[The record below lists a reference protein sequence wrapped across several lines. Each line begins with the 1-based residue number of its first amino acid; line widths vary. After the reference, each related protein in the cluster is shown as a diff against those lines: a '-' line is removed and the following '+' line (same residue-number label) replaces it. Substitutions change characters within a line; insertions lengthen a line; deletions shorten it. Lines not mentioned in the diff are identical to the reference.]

1 MSVFHKIQ
9 DNTNSYPVGYEYA
22 DLRHLNKHQNIN
34 GQFIYVSLIDI
45 NSKPFA
51 AVIKLDD
58 FAKEKY
64 AKFKDIA
71 VKEMTPAVRGSTGK
85 NNLANLPDQV
95 SDITIQHL
103 VDFVKQHFE
112 GNDLFTEDIADVFD
126 KRLDKAYFAAL
137 DRGDME
143 TASAMVKNANARSI
157 YHAASDYQ
165 GSLAFN
171 GSAPSKNEYYKSK
184 EDRADAWSNG
194 DYEGEFSLGD
204 FTDNGIDTHD
214 LKWQLKQGK
223 SLYLYKEK
231 AQSLIAQQR
240 TNLAEVSNLDLNP
253 INNIIENFKNAS
265 DNFEFSR
272 QRLHQQINPVV
283 RDGVVREEY
292 ADLLANK
299 EYTPERLEEWG
310 RKAEEWILR
319 QGGVTQAAQKFL
331 KDLAPG
337 EKHVANL
344 ARRMIINNDVFA
356 NNFTRKERTKLYEME
371 VEERSSWGKAGR
383 TLQLAA
389 LKPEDYENKKGPEF
403 PVLFF
408 IQKSD

>member
-1 MSVFHKIQ
+1 M
-9 DNTNSYPVGYEYA
+9 
-22 DLRHLNKHQNIN
+22 
-34 GQFIYVSLIDI
+34 
-45 NSKPFA
+45 
-51 AVIKLDD
+51 
-58 FAKEKY
+58 
-64 AKFKDIA
+64 
-71 VKEMTPAVRGSTGK
+71 
-85 NNLANLPDQV
+85 
-95 SDITIQHL
+95 
-103 VDFVKQHFE
+103 DFVKQHFE

-214 LKWQLKQGK
+214 LKWQLQQGK

-240 TNLAEVSNLDLNP
+240 TNLADVSNLDLNS

-265 DNFEFSR
+265 DNLEFSR
-272 QRLHQQINPVV
+272 KDCIN
-283 RDGVVREEY
+283 R
-292 ADLLANK
+292 
-299 EYTPERLEEWG
+299 
-310 RKAEEWILR
+310 
-319 QGGVTQAAQKFL
+319 
-331 KDLAPG
+331 
-337 EKHVANL
+337 
-344 ARRMIINNDVFA
+344 
-356 NNFTRKERTKLYEME
+356 
-371 VEERSSWGKAGR
+371 
-383 TLQLAA
+383 
-389 LKPEDYENKKGPEF
+389 
-403 PVLFF
+403 
-408 IQKSD
+408 